1 MKNKKLII
9 ISIIAV
15 IGIIGAALATSY
27 ALFNI
32 NVTKDKINKI
42 VMGNLELSINDSN
55 NTFTD
60 GKIVVNNMVPMK
72 DATGMAQDGYSF
84 TLTNT
89 GSIDAGYSIFIDDV
103 VVANLPSGIT
113 GRLDNSKV
121 RVNLTNIT
129 TNTSNTYTLSS
140 LTDRKL
146 ETGTLDAGTANSYVL
161 RIWLDY
167 TAGNE
172 SQNKYFAAKL
182 RIDSVQKNSIPYKIV
197 SGNLDTVGSV
207 VQIVDE
213 QFYVIG
219 KEDNNHVKLLTKYNL
234 GVGTGFDIPTNRQES
249 TVTGIN
255 NAIIFADTYYWENS
269 NEIEFPKYVYNEN
282 SNLKQYVDD
291 YVDYLNNNGVSVTGR
306 LISYEE
312 IVSLGCDYQTS
323 CPLDWI
329 DNISYW
335 TGTASEHYNIYV
347 IKSQNGWLQ
356 DDDAVD
362 NLGYGVRPVI
372 ILEI

>member
-9 ISIIAV
+9 ISILSI
-15 IGIIGAALATSY
+15 IGIIVVALATSY

-72 DATGMAQDGYSF
+72 DATGMVQDGYSF

-146 ETGTLDAGTANSYVL
+146 ETGTLDAGDTNSYVL

-182 RIDSVQKNSIPYKIV
+182 RVDSVQKNSI
-197 SGNLDTVGSV
+197 
-207 VQIVDE
+207 
-213 QFYVIG
+213 
-219 KEDNNHVKLLTKYNL
+219 
-234 GVGTGFDIPTNRQES
+234 IPS
-249 TVTGIN
+249 TIETCQGCRYLHT
-255 NAIIFADTYYWENS
+255 ADTYNYGPNGTTLAVNDTKADYNDVITPLGIRHFLGVILS
-269 NEIEFPKYVYNEN
+269 GGDHGTIERAFACGV
-282 SNLKQYVDD
+282 
-291 YVDYLNNNGVSVTGR
+291 NNGIPFCLEGTRDGSKYASNIAILDSIFDNCDNDYYCTSSSVSAYAINNGYANVND
-306 LISYEE
+306 SYGDCY
-312 IVSLGCDYQTS
+312 IYND
-323 CPLDWI
+323 
-329 DNISYW
+329 
-335 TGTASEHYNIYV
+335 GTLYCSDLAE
-347 IKSQNGWLQ
+347 
-356 DDDAVD
+356 
-362 NLGYGVRPVI
+362 
-372 ILEI
+372 

>member
-9 ISIIAV
+9 ISILSI
-15 IGIIGAALATSY
+15 IGIIVVALATSY

-146 ETGTLDAGTANSYVL
+146 ETGTLDAGDTNSYVL

-172 SQNKYFAAKL
+172 SQNKYFAVKI
-182 RIDSVQKNSIPYKIV
+182 RIDSIQKNSIDIPIKSCPGCRYLYTTDTYNYGTAGSTLAASDTKADYNDVISESGKQYFLGVILSDGDHGTIERAFACGIKDSIPFCIEGRTDGTLYSSNKSFLNSLYGPYDESTKLGCYDYDSNV
-197 SGNLDTVGSV
+197 RCNGSV
-207 VQIVDE
+207 VNA
-213 QFYVIG
+213 G
-219 KEDNNHVKLLTKYNL
+219 AYND
-234 GVGTGFDIPTNRQES
+234 GSMITFDGIIRC
-249 TVTGIN
+249 GIN
-255 NAIIFADTYYWENS
+255 SSGELYCREW
-269 NEIEFPKYVYNEN
+269 
-282 SNLKQYVDD
+282 
-291 YVDYLNNNGVSVTGR
+291 
-306 LISYEE
+306 
-312 IVSLGCDYQTS
+312 
-323 CPLDWI
+323 
-329 DNISYW
+329 
-335 TGTASEHYNIYV
+335 
-347 IKSQNGWLQ
+347 
-356 DDDAVD
+356 
-362 NLGYGVRPVI
+362 
-372 ILEI
+372 